1 MRKTYIEEVE
11 KEKRSWSRTLE
22 REAFTPVKGEAMSQ
36 AELIKTLNDSAQDG
50 DVVIGAAGAPPGD
63 LLKLWNSTGNR
74 PCLLEFGYSCMGWEL
89 PAGLGVRMARP
100 VGEVYVFI
108 GDGTYLMNP
117 TELVT
122 AMQENLKVTVVI
134 SNNHGF
140 QVIRRLQMW
149 RIGRSFGNEF
159 RARKRESNRL
169 EGDYLAI
176 DYARNAASM
185 SARAWEVETPE
196 SLRKALAEARQETRS
211 CVIVVETEKHRYA
224 PGADVWWDV
233 APAET
238 TGHAVTRQI
247 RKEYESDR
255 DRIQRYYY

>member
-1 MRKTYIEEVE
+1 
-11 KEKRSWSRTLE
+11 
-22 REAFTPVKGEAMSQ
+22 MSQ
-36 AELIKTLNDSAQDG
+36 ALLIKTLNDCAQDG
-50 DVVIGAAGAPPGD
+50 DLVIGAAGAPPGD
-63 LLKLWNSTGNR
+63 LLKLWDPTGNR

-100 VGEVYVFI
+100 MGEVYVFI

-149 RIGRSFGNEF
+149 RAGRSFGNEF
-159 RARKRESNRL
+159 RSRDRKSGRL
-169 EGDYLAI
+169 EGKYLGI
-176 DYARNAASM
+176 DYAKNASSM
-185 SARAWEVETPE
+185 GARTWDVDTPE
-196 SLRKALAEARQETRS
+196 KLERALAEARKESRS
-211 CVIVVETEKHRYA
+211 CVIVCETEKHRYA
-224 PGADVWWDV
+224 PGSNVWWDV
-233 APAET
+233 APAEAT
-238 TGHAVTRQI
+238 RDPVTRQI

-255 DRIQRYYY
+255 DRLQRFFY